1 MIFVVQNC
9 RRSGKK
15 VLVVDIAAEIEIVG
29 LFVAQQQLV
38 EVVHVVERA

>member
-9 RRSGKK
+9 RQSGKK
-15 VLVVDIAAEIEIVG
+15 VLVVDVAAEIEIVG